1 MSDYFCPNCGAK
13 VELSLS
19 DTCPNCGEKV
29 SGSPGVSV
37 SRKYSSEFRYA
48 GFWTRFGAYIIDM
61 LILVIPY
68 LVIVAIF
75 GESGASLLILLI
87 AWVYFAYLESSEKQ
101 ATFGKQALGLIV
113 IDVDGNRL
121 DFTKATIRYICKLIF
136 GGLLLVGYIIIG
148 FTEKK
153 QGLHDMIVGTY
164 VIQK

>member
-19 DTCPNCGEKV
+19 DACPNCGEKV
-29 SGSPGVSV
+29 SGSSGMSV
-37 SRKYSSEFRYA
+37 SRRYSGEFRYA

-68 LVIVAIF
+68 LVIAAIF
-75 GESGASLLILLI
+75 GESGASLLILLV

-121 DFTKATIRYICKLIF
+121 DFIKATIRYICKLIF